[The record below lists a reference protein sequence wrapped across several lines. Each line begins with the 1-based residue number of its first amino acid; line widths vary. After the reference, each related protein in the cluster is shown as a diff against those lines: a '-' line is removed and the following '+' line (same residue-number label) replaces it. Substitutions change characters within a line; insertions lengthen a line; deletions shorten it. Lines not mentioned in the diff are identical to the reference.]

1 MEVIDKD
8 LGYNRIM
15 SFFDSLDGTEI
26 DAGIFANAGSD
37 SRGTPYVDIALYN
50 EFGTYRIPARPAVR
64 IASDENEMIWTYVIE
79 GRIQHMIDRK
89 GRLSKNKM
97 CKDIGKMMVKDIR
110 SVFGNTSKL
119 APNAPSTI
127 RRKGRN
133 EPLVDTGTLRSKVDY
148 RVED

>member
-8 LGYNRIM
+8 LGFNRIM
-15 SFFDSLDGTEI
+15 RNLEALDGTEI

-64 IASDENEMIWTYVIE
+64 IASDENQRNWGDIIE
-79 GRIQHMIDRK
+79 AEVGTIISGGGGKAQ
-89 GRLSKNKM
+89 M
-97 CKDIGKMMVKDIR
+97 CKRVGKQMVKDIQ
-110 SVFGNTSKL
+110 SIFGDTSKL

-133 EPLVDTGTLRSKVDY
+133 EPLVDTGTLRSKVNY